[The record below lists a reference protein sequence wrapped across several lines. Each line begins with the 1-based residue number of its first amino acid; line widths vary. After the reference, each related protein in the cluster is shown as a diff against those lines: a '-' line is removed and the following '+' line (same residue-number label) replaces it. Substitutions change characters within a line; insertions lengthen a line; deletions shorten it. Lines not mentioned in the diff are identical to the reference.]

1 MKLLIASSFLFASAH
16 VSAFS
21 LAPAAN
27 THGTTSTVSSERREK
42 MKNKEEWNRKS
53 GNQLSSTNVIT
64 YCCLFPYCVKLLSFL
79 YFNFILFFLTS
90 NRIK

>member
-42 MKNKEEWNRKS
+42 MKNKEEGNRK
-53 GNQLSSTNVIT
+53 
-64 YCCLFPYCVKLLSFL
+64 
-79 YFNFILFFLTS
+79 
-90 NRIK
+90 